1 MQLNDLKP
9 AWKQLKLLNAMNHI
23 ESNEI
28 LSIIERRENTN
39 KTKLQRVLLNII
51 MFVVITIFC
60 QGG

>member
-28 LSIIERRENTN
+28 LSIIERRENMN

-51 MFVVITIFC
+51 MFIVITIFC

>member
-51 MFVVITIFC
+51 MFIVITIFC

>member
-9 AWKQLKLLNAMNHI
+9 AWKQLKLLNALNPI

-28 LSIIERRENTN
+28 LSIIESRENRN
-39 KTKLQRVLLNII
+39 KTKLQRVFI
-51 MFVVITIFC
+51 VITIFC